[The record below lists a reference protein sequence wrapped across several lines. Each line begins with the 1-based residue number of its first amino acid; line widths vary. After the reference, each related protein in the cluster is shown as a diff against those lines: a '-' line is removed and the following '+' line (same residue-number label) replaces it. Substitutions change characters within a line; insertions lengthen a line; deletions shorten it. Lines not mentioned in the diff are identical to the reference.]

1 MKQKTKKILLTVFAV
16 LMLVSVMSVTAFAA
30 EGDVAGAVEDTWIAA
45 RGQIKSV
52 VNKVIF
58 PIIDLV
64 LAVLF
69 FVKVSTAYLDYRK
82 HGQFEW
88 TAPAILL
95 ATLVFSIFGKFLE
108 CKQHRTNGMG
118 FSPLPHFLKGGMRD
132 CLTGYQTSSAES
144 AMPSAPRCPAYGKP
158 YREASGAC
166 S

>member
-1 MKQKTKKILLTVFAV
+1 MKTKKKVIVLL
-16 LMLVSVMSVTAFAA
+16 VMALFMVAMMSITAFAA
-30 EGDVAGAVEDTWIAA
+30 GGDVAGAVEDTWIAA

-88 TAPAILL
+88 S
-95 ATLVFSIFGKFLE
+95 ATRS
-108 CKQHRTNGMG
+108 
-118 FSPLPHFLKGGMRD
+118 
-132 CLTGYQTSSAES
+132 
-144 AMPSAPRCPAYGKP
+144 
-158 YREASGAC
+158 
-166 S
+166 